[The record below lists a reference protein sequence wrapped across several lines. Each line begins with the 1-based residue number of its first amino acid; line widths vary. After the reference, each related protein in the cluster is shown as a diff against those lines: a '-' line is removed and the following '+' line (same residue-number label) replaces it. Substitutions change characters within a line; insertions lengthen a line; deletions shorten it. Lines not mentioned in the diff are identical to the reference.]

1 MKIGIDASRLAVGKR
16 TGTENYAYQITRRLV
31 ENSQHHFTLY
41 FNGTP
46 SSLQLHGL
54 NLQKNTEIC
63 AIPFPRLWTHLRLS
77 FEMARHAPER
87 LFIPAHVLPLYHPRR
102 SVVTIH
108 DLGYLYY
115 PEAHTFRARKYLDWS
130 TRYSAS
136 KAHTVISIS
145 QATANDLIKHYGI
158 DPAKIRVIPHGFD
171 RDKFRP
177 VLDPEQ
183 IADTRV
189 RYGIEPGPYLL
200 YVGTIQPRKNL
211 ERLLDAFATLVND
224 ASFNYPARKQLQLV
238 LGGKPGWLS
247 EPIMAK
253 AASLKMPSQIKVV
266 GYVAD
271 NDLPALYSGAEAFV
285 FPSLYEGFG
294 LPALEAMACGTPV
307 ICSNAGSLPEVVG
320 EAALLHPPQSV
331 EEMGAV
337 LRRLLLSDTLQDELR
352 YKGLQQAEKFSW
364 EKCTVQTLEAIERA

>member
-1 MKIGIDASRLAVGKR
+1 
-16 TGTENYAYQITRRLV
+16 
-31 ENSQHHFTLY
+31 
-41 FNGTP
+41 
-46 SSLQLHGL
+46 
-54 NLQKNTEIC
+54 
-63 AIPFPRLWTHLRLS
+63 
-77 FEMARHAPER
+77 MARHAPDS

-102 SVVTIH
+102 SIVTVH

-115 PEAHTFRARKYLDWS
+115 PEAHTPRSRKYLDWS
-130 TRYSAS
+130 TRYSARN
-136 KAHTVISIS
+136 AHTVIAIS

-158 DPAKIRVIPHGFD
+158 DRAKIRVIPHGYD
-171 RDKFRP
+171 RENFHP
-177 VLDPEQ
+177 VQDPAQ
-183 IADTRV
+183 IADARA
-189 RYGIEPGPYLL
+189 RYGIEPGPYLF

-211 ERLLDAFATLVND
+211 ERLLEAFAALVND
-224 ASFNYPARKQLQLV
+224 PSFGYPARKQLQLV

-253 AASLKMPSQIKVV
+253 AASLKMDAQIKVV

-320 EAALLHPPQSV
+320 EAAILHSPQSV
-331 EEMGAV
+331 EEIGAA
-337 LRRLLLSDTLQDELR
+337 LRRLLLSDTLQAELR
-352 YKGLQQAEKFSW
+352 YKGLQQADKFSW
-364 EKCTVQTLEAIERA
+364 EKCAAKTLEAIERV